1 MNSLKL
7 HLSHLN
13 YNYSQ
18 IQKQLNPKT
27 QIVAVVKAGA
37 YGSASEAIAKRL
49 EALGVDYLAVA
60 YAEEG
65 EILRSYGIRIPI
77 MVFYPQIDSLKIV
90 IEKAL
95 EPCLYSRSLLKA
107 FKRLLKD
114 SNKTQYPVHIK
125 YNTGLYRVGF
135 SPEDTDWVISQAASN
150 QFNLKSVYSHLSA
163 SEDQRPSQSC
173 DQQIALFETIKKA
186 HSVQNSSIPKF
197 HLLNSSGVFNYPE
210 LQYDMVRCG
219 IAFHGFANHSKWDA
233 LLKPIAVLESGIT
246 QIHEVKKGSY
256 VGYDHGWKAPVDS
269 KIATLPLG
277 HADGIGRHFG
287 HHKGSVFIHGQ
298 EAPIVGNVCMD
309 MLMIDVTNIKC
320 KPQDTV
326 YFFGT
331 THNTAASFS
340 KQGQSISYEIL
351 SGLGPRIKRI
361 INE

>member
-13 YNYSQ
+13 YNYFQ
-18 IQKQLNPKT
+18 IQKQLNSET

-37 YGSASEAIAKRL
+37 YGSASEAVAKRL
-49 EALGVDYLAVA
+49 EELGVDYLAVA

-65 EILRSYGIRIPI
+65 EVLRSYGIKIPI
-77 MVFYPQIDSLKIV
+77 MVFYPQLDSLKLI

-95 EPCLYSRSLLKA
+95 EPCLYSRSLLTA
-107 FKRLLKD
+107 FERLLKD
-114 SNKTQYPVHIK
+114 ANKTQFPIHIK
-125 YNTGLYRVGF
+125 YNTGLHRVGF
-135 SPEDTDWVISQAASN
+135 SPEDTNWVITQTVSD
-150 QFNLKSVYSHLSA
+150 QFNLKSVYSHLAA
-163 SEDQRPSQSC
+163 SEDQRPSESC
-173 DQQIALFETIKKA
+173 DQQIRLFEAIKKV
-186 HSVQNSSIPKF
+186 HSVQSSSIPKF

-210 LQYDMVRCG
+210 LQYDIVRCG
-219 IAFHGFANHSKWDA
+219 IAFHGFANHPKWDT
-233 LLKPIAVLESGIT
+233 LLKPIAVLESMIA

-256 VGYDHGWKAPVDS
+256 VGYDRGWKAPVDS
-269 KIATLPLG
+269 IIATLPLG

-287 HHKGSVFIHGQ
+287 HNKGSVFIHGE

-326 YFFGT
+326 CFFGAT
-331 THNTAASFS
+331 YNTAASFS

-351 SGLGPRIKRI
+351 SGLGPRIKRVI
-361 INE
+361 IK

>member
-1 MNSLKL
+1 MNSLNL

-18 IQKQLNPKT
+18 IQKQLNSET

-37 YGSASEAIAKRL
+37 YGSASEAVAKRL

-65 EILRSYGIRIPI
+65 EVLRSYGIKIPI
-77 MVFYPQIDSLKIV
+77 MVFYPQLDSLKTI

-95 EPCLYSRSLLKA
+95 EPCLYSRSLLMA
-107 FKRLLKD
+107 FKGLLKD
-114 SNKTQYPVHIK
+114 TNKTKYPIHIK

-150 QFNLKSVYSHLSA
+150 QFNLKSVYSHLAA

-173 DQQIALFETIKKA
+173 DQQIRLFEAIKKA
-186 HSVQNSSIPKF
+186 HSAQNSLIPKF

-219 IAFHGFANHSKWDA
+219 IAFHGFANHPKWDT
-233 LLKPIAVLESGIT
+233 LLKPIAVLESRIT

-269 KIATLPLG
+269 IIATLPLG

-287 HHKGSVFIHGQ
+287 HHKGSVFIHGE

-326 YFFGT
+326 CFFGT
-331 THNTAASFS
+331 TYNTAASFS

-351 SGLGPRIKRI
+351 SGLGPRIKRV
-361 INE
+361 INK

>member
-13 YNYSQ
+13 YNYFQ
-18 IQKQLNPKT
+18 IQKQLNSET

-37 YGSASEAIAKRL
+37 YGSALEAVAKRL
-49 EALGVDYLAVA
+49 EELGVDYLAVA

-65 EILRSYGIRIPI
+65 KVLRSYGIKIPI
-77 MVFYPQIDSLKIV
+77 MVFYPQVDSLKII
-90 IEKAL
+90 IEMAL
-95 EPCLYSRSLLKA
+95 EPCLYNRSLLMV
-107 FKRLLKD
+107 FKGLLKD
-114 SNKTQYPVHIK
+114 TNKTKYPIHIK

-150 QFNLKSVYSHLSA
+150 QFNLKSVYSHLAA
-163 SEDQRPSQSC
+163 SEDKRPSQSC
-173 DQQIALFETIKKA
+173 DQQIILFEAIKKA
-186 HSVQNSSIPKF
+186 HSAQNSSIPKF

-233 LLKPIAVLESGIT
+233 LLKPIAVLESRIT

-256 VGYDHGWKAPVDS
+256 VGYDHGWKATIDS

-287 HHKGSVFIHGQ
+287 HHKGSVFIHGE

-309 MLMIDVTNIKC
+309 MLMIDVTDIKC

-326 YFFGT
+326 YFFGA

-340 KQGQSISYEIL
+340 KQGQSISYELL
-351 SGLGPRIKRI
+351 SGLGPRIKRVI
-361 INE
+361 IE